1 MTAGLLWGEDRRHFV
16 GICVGESDSEMRV
29 IGNTGPG
36 GAVQPSDLLQ
46 VLAVVVLLQREVQA
60 TAATV
65 VMIIS
70 GIM

>member
-1 MTAGLLWGEDRRHFV
+1 M

-46 VLAVVVLLQREVQA
+46 VLAVVVLLQREGRRLNGECGEPG
-60 TAATV
+60 AASYAERYIV
-65 VMIIS
+65 
-70 GIM
+70 